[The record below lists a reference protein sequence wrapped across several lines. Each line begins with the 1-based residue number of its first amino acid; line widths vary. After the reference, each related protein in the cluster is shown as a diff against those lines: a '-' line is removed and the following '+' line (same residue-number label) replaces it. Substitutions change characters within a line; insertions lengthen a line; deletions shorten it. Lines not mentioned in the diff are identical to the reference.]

1 MMFPFSLLV
10 LSIVC
15 IAINYFRDSRPRT
28 FRLFT
33 EVSLRFLVLINTGF
47 GGILAFM
54 GHAFNPDGIAR
65 NIGWETGS
73 PFQFEVAAANLAFG
87 IVGIASFWIGGTFR
101 IAAVTAN
108 AVFLL
113 GCGYG
118 HLRDILLHG
127 NTSPLNAG
135 AVLWISDIFFPL
147 VLLLLALLDF
157 KRLNRASFI
166 R

>member
-1 MMFPFSLLV
+1 MFPFAFPA
-10 LSIVC
+10 LSVVC
-15 IAINYFRDSRPRT
+15 ILVTYFRDSRPRT

-54 GHAFNPDGIAR
+54 GHAFNPDEIAR
-65 NIGWETGS
+65 KIGWATGS
-73 PFQFEVAAANLAFG
+73 PFQFEVAVADLAFG
-87 IVGIASFWIGGTFR
+87 IVGILSFWIGGTFR
-101 IAAVTAN
+101 IATATAN

-118 HLRDILLHG
+118 HIRDMLVHV
-127 NTSPLNAG
+127 NVSPLNAG
-135 AVLWISDIFFPL
+135 AVLWISDIIFPL
-147 VLLLLALLDF
+147 ILLLFALLDF
-157 KRLNRASFI
+157 QRFNQKSPI